1 MVKFQE
7 GVFGV
12 VDGPYIT
19 WGMAAQTRMKM
30 ALSHAIAMK
39 MAAMIPSSTVKMLE
53 LSAQSQPIPLATCAK
68 GWRIV
73 KPMSQLSNAQQD
85 HIGVT

>member
-39 MAAMIPSSTVKMLE
+39 MAAMIPSSTAKMKDMLE
-53 LSAQSQPIPLATCAK
+53 LSAQSQHIPLATCAK
-68 GWRIV
+68 E
-73 KPMSQLSNAQQD
+73 
-85 HIGVT
+85 